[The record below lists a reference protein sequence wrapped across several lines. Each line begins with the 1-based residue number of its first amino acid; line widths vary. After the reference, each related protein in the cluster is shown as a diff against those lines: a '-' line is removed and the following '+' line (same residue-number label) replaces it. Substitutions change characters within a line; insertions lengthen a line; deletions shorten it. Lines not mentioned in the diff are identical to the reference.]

1 MFIYLPQLLSFLL
14 IFVART
20 VDVSLGTVRVMM
32 ITKGYKAI
40 APVIAFV
47 EVLIWLVAMGSV
59 MNNLD
64 KLENILGYALG
75 FAMGNYVGMVIE
87 EKLAIGYLSIRL
99 VTKRDAGDLIAQLE
113 KNGFGFIHNKALGNS
128 GEVSVIY
135 CTIKR
140 TNFDKWLQLVKKFN
154 PGAFYT
160 ISDLKSVKSHVFSIE
175 HPNLNV
181 PGVRV

>member
-1 MFIYLPQLLSFLL
+1 MFVFLPQLLSFFL
-14 IFVART
+14 IFLART
-20 VDVSLGTVRVMM
+20 VDVSLGTIRVMM
-32 ITKGYKAI
+32 ITKGYKGI
-40 APVIAFV
+40 APLIAFV
-47 EVLIWLVAMGSV
+47 EVLMWLVAMGSV

-64 KLENILGYALG
+64 KIENILGYALG

-99 VTKRDAGDLIAQLE
+99 VTKRDAKDLIDMLGQC
-113 KNGFGFIHNKALGNS
+113 GFGFIHTKALGNS

-140 TNFDKWLQLVKKFN
+140 TNFDKWLEIVKKFN

-160 ISDLKSVKSHVFSIE
+160 ISDLKSVKSDVFSIE
-175 HPNLNV
+175 RPYLNV
-181 PGVRV
+181 AGVRV

>member
-1 MFIYLPQLLSFLL
+1 MSVYLPQLLSFLL
-14 IFVART
+14 IFLART

-32 ITKGYKAI
+32 ITKGYKMI
-40 APVIAFV
+40 APLIAFV
-47 EVLIWLVAMGSV
+47 EVLMWLVAMGSV

-64 KLENILGYALG
+64 KIENILGYALR

-99 VTKRDAGDLIAQLE
+99 VTKRDASDLISQLG
-113 KNGFGFIHNKALGNS
+113 KSGYGFIHTKALGNS

-140 TNFDKWLQLVKKFN
+140 TNFDTWLQIVKKFN

-160 ISDLKSVKSHVFSIE
+160 ISDLKSIKSDVFSIE
-175 HPNLNV
+175 RPNLNV